1 MKAHTIA
8 IVTPAQRGSRS
19 GNRISAERYAR
30 LFCALGQRVRVL
42 DAWDHKPADVL
53 VVLNATRSAR
63 SLLAARV
70 QYPKLA
76 IILVLTGTDVY
87 GRRARG
93 RGFERVIE
101 AADCIVG
108 LQAHTVDQLAPRRRA
123 RARTILQSYDG
134 PKLEWRAPVRAP
146 VFLVLGHLRREKDP
160 LRAALAARLL
170 PESSK
175 VSVQHAGKAL
185 SAHLGRRARRE
196 SERNP
201 RYTWLGELTR
211 ARALRKLSRSTALVL
226 SSRIEGGPGVI
237 SEALGL
243 GVPVLASRIPSS
255 VAILGARHPGLFDV
269 ERQDQLA
276 ALMLRIEREPRFLE
290 SLAAHS
296 RRLRPKVDPARESLA
311 WQRCLRAALLAA
323 RRRSSALHQRT
334 ATSDS

>member
-1 MKAHTIA
+1 MKSHTIA

-108 LQAHTVDQLAPRRRA
+108 LQVQVGASWAYWLFAGLA
-123 RARTILQSYDG
+123 L
-134 PKLEWRAPVRAP
+134 
-146 VFLVLGHLRREKDP
+146 LVLWKTRLHL
-160 LRAALAARLL
+160 LVVLLIGAALGA
-170 PESSK
+170 S
-175 VSVQHAGKAL
+175 
-185 SAHLGRRARRE
+185 
-196 SERNP
+196 
-201 RYTWLGELTR
+201 
-211 ARALRKLSRSTALVL
+211 
-226 SSRIEGGPGVI
+226 
-237 SEALGL
+237 GL
-243 GVPVLASRIPSS
+243 I
-255 VAILGARHPGLFDV
+255 
-269 ERQDQLA
+269 
-276 ALMLRIEREPRFLE
+276 
-290 SLAAHS
+290 
-296 RRLRPKVDPARESLA
+296 
-311 WQRCLRAALLAA
+311 
-323 RRRSSALHQRT
+323 
-334 ATSDS
+334 

>member
-123 RARTILQSYDG
+123 RALDSAVLRRPQVG
-134 PKLEWRAPVRAP
+134 MARARARAC
-146 VFLVLGHLRREKDP
+146 VLGARPFAARKGP
-160 LRAALAARLL
+160 AARSFGGALAA
-170 PESSK
+170 
-175 VSVQHAGKAL
+175 
-185 SAHLGRRARRE
+185 
-196 SERNP
+196 
-201 RYTWLGELTR
+201 
-211 ARALRKLSRSTALVL
+211 
-226 SSRIEGGPGVI
+226 
-237 SEALGL
+237 
-243 GVPVLASRIPSS
+243 
-255 VAILGARHPGLFDV
+255 
-269 ERQDQLA
+269 
-276 ALMLRIEREPRFLE
+276 
-290 SLAAHS
+290 
-296 RRLRPKVDPARESLA
+296 
-311 WQRCLRAALLAA
+311 
-323 RRRSSALHQRT
+323 
-334 ATSDS
+334 